1 MRRFRGTYTVLVT
14 PFTADGSAV
23 DIEALRRLVNFQ
35 IAEGIHGLIPLG
47 STGEFLS
54 ITPDERRAVIETVVK
69 TAAGRV
75 PVLIGTGGEWTR
87 DVVAMSREAETQGA
101 DGVMIIPPF
110 YSVPTEDELYV
121 HYRIVADSIGIPI
134 MLYNNPATANV
145 DLLPE
150 TVARLSTIPG
160 CCYIKEST
168 LDVTRVREIIR
179 LCGDRMTVFAG
190 ILGFE
195 SFWLGAEGW
204 IAVCSNVAPRL
215 SAQLFE
221 ASCDRRDLDEA
232 TAIHRRLV
240 PLLPFVGGPRY
251 VSGTK
256 AAFEMM
262 GMSMGP
268 PRAPRLPLPDKDK
281 PALRAVLAELGLLPT
296 AHSVAAE

>member
-14 PFTADGSAV
+14 PFTADGKSV
-23 DIEALRRLVNFQ
+23 DLEALERLVEFQ

-54 ITPDERRAVIETVVK
+54 VTPDERTAIVETVVR

-75 PVLIGTGGEWTR
+75 PVLIGTGAEWTR
-87 DVVAMSREAETQGA
+87 DAVATSREAEALGA

-110 YSVPTEDELYV
+110 YSVPNEDELYV
-121 HYRIVADSIGIPI
+121 HYKAVADAISIPI
-134 MLYNNPATANV
+134 MVYNNPATANV
-145 DLLPE
+145 DLMPE
-150 TVARLSTIPG
+150 FVARLSTIPN
-160 CCYIKEST
+160 CSYIKEST
-168 LDVTRVREIIR
+168 LDVTRVRDIVR

-190 ILGFE
+190 VLGFE

-204 IAVCSNVAPRL
+204 VAVCSNVAPRL
-215 SAQLFE
+215 SAHLFE
-221 ASCDRRDLDEA
+221 ASVDRRDLDEG
-232 TAIHRRLV
+232 TAVHRKLL

-262 GMSMGP
+262 GMPMGP
-268 PRAPRLPLPDKDK
+268 PRAPRLPLPERDR
-281 PALRAVLAELGLLPT
+281 PALRQVLAGMGLLP
-296 AHSVAAE
+296 AAASAAAN